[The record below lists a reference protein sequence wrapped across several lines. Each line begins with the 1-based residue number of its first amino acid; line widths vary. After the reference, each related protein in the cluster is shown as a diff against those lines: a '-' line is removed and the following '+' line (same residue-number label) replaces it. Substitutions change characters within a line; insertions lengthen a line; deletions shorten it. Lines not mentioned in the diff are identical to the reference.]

1 MNVHSER
8 QGERKNIECGG
19 ERKRGEEKKETNEGH
34 RLLIL
39 YWGLPWIEFRER
51 GRGGEC
57 DEYDYSCVSVCGSNE
72 FRVWDRKGI

>member
-1 MNVHSER
+1 MCER
-8 QGERKNIECGG
+8 TQRKGEIKKYRMWGREKERGG
-19 ERKRGEEKKETNEGH
+19 KKETNEGH

-57 DEYDYSCVSVCGSNE
+57 DEYDYSCVSV
-72 FRVWDRKGI
+72 WQ